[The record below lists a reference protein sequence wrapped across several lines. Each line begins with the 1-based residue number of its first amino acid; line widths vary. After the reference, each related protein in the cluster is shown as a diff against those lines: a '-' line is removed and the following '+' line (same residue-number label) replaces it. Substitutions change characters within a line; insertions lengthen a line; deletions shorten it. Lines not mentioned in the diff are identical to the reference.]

1 MGALFGKSSKKTAP
15 SRITDQDKAV
25 LVCRRYLR
33 HPMTLANHSKT
44 LPFQQLKQQRDR
56 LKQYQKRIELQLEN
70 DRLMARKCLQQ
81 GRKDR
86 AKLLL
91 RKKKYQESLLINADK
106 QLENLEKLATDLE
119 FAQVEMKVLDGL
131 KAGNAALKKVHEMLD
146 IDEVERIMDET
157 REGIEKQQEIDA
169 ILTDV
174 LTTQDEEDVL
184 AELDALEAEED
195 QEKAAQLPDV
205 PTEDLPAAAA
215 ADSESLDDS
224 PEKTKAISSKPKKI
238 LVEA

>member
-1 MGALFGKSSKKTAP
+1 MGALFGKNSKKTAP
-15 SRITDQDKAV
+15 SRITDHDKAV
-25 LVCRRYLR
+25 L
-33 HPMTLANHSKT
+33 
-44 LPFQQLKQQRDR
+44 QLKQQRDR

-70 DRLMARKCLQQ
+70 DRLLAKKCLQQ

-91 RKKKYQESLLINADK
+91 RKKKYQESLLTNADK
-106 QLENLEKLATDLE
+106 QLDNLDKLAADLE

-131 KAGNAALKKVHEMLD
+131 KQGNAALKKVHEMLD
-146 IDEVERIMDET
+146 INEVERIMDET

-174 LTTQDEEDVL
+174 LTPQDEEDVL

-195 QEKAAQLPDV
+195 GVQLPEV
-205 PTEDLPAAAA
+205 PTEVLPPVDDEAAA
-215 ADSESLDDS
+215 E
-224 PEKTKAISSKPKKI
+224 EKAETKAISSKTKKV

>member
-1 MGALFGKSSKKTAP
+1 MHTQALFEST
-15 SRITDQDKAV
+15 IIV
-25 LVCRRYLR
+25 LL
-33 HPMTLANHSKT
+33 NS
-44 LPFQQLKQQRDR
+44 
-56 LKQYQKRIELQLEN
+56 
-70 DRLMARKCLQQ
+70 
-81 GRKDR
+81 R

-91 RKKKYQESLLINADK
+91 RKKKYQESLLTNADK
-106 QLENLEKLATDLE
+106 QLENLEKLASDLE

-131 KAGNAALKKVHEMLD
+131 KQGNAALKKVHDMLS

-184 AELDALEAEED
+184 AELDALEAEEQNVQLPEVPSDELPAKATEEEVEDD
-195 QEKAAQLPDV
+195 QEQEPEKAA
-205 PTEDLPAAAA
+205 TKA
-215 ADSESLDDS
+215 S
-224 PEKTKAISSKPKKI
+224 KTKAKKI

>member
-25 LVCRRYLR
+25 L
-33 HPMTLANHSKT
+33 
-44 LPFQQLKQQRDR
+44 QLKQQRDR

-70 DRLMARKCLQQ
+70 DRLLARKCLQQ

-86 AKLLL
+86 AKSLL
-91 RKKKYQESLLINADK
+91 RKKKYQESLLTNADK
-106 QLENLEKLATDLE
+106 QLENLEKLAADLE

-131 KAGNAALKKVHEMLD
+131 KAGNAALKKVHDLLD
-146 IDEVERIMDET
+146 INEVERIMDET

-174 LTTQDEEDVL
+174 LTEQDEEDVL

-195 QEKAAQLPDV
+195 QQKTAQLPDL
-205 PTEDLPAAAA
+205 PTEDLPVPA
-215 ADSESLDDS
+215 ENVHETEEEE
-224 PEKTKAISSKPKKI
+224 PEKTKTISSKPKKV

>member
-1 MGALFGKSSKKTAP
+1 MGALFGKSSKKAP
-15 SRITDQDKAV
+15 SRITEQDKAV
-25 LVCRRYLR
+25 L
-33 HPMTLANHSKT
+33 
-44 LPFQQLKQQRDR
+44 QLKQQRDR

-70 DRLMARKCLQQ
+70 DRLLAKKCLQQ

-91 RKKKYQESLLINADK
+91 RKKKYQETLLTNADR
-106 QLENLEKLATDLE
+106 QLENLEKLSADLE

-131 KAGNAALKKVHEMLD
+131 KQGNAALKKVHDMLD
-146 IDEVERIMDET
+146 INEVEKIMDET

-184 AELDALEAEED
+184 AELEALEAEDDRTVE
-195 QEKAAQLPDV
+195 LPEV
-205 PTEDLPAAAA
+205 PTEDIEVGVEEEEKA
-215 ADSESLDDS
+215 
-224 PEKTKAISSKPKKI
+224 KTKASKEKEKRI

>member
-25 LVCRRYLR
+25 L
-33 HPMTLANHSKT
+33 
-44 LPFQQLKQQRDR
+44 QLKQQRDR
-56 LKQYQKRIELQLEN
+56 LKQYQKRIESQLEN
-70 DRLMARKCLQQ
+70 DRLLARKCLQQ

-91 RKKKYQESLLINADK
+91 RKKKYQESLLSNADK
-106 QLENLEKLATDLE
+106 QLENLEKLAADLE

-157 REGIEKQQEIDA
+157 REGIEKQQEIDS

-184 AELDALEAEED
+184 AELDALEAEEE
-195 QEKAAQLPDV
+195 QQKAVLLPEV
-205 PTEDLPAAAA
+205 PTEDLPTPAE
-215 ADSESLDDS
+215 SESVEEEA
-224 PEKTKAISSKPKKI
+224 EKTKAISSKPKKV

>member
-25 LVCRRYLR
+25 L
-33 HPMTLANHSKT
+33 
-44 LPFQQLKQQRDR
+44 QLKQQRDR

-70 DRLMARKCLQQ
+70 DRLLARKCLQH

-86 AKLLL
+86 AKSLL
-91 RKKKYQESLLINADK
+91 RKKKYQESLLTNADK
-106 QLENLEKLATDLE
+106 QLENLEKLAADLE
-119 FAQVEMKVLDGL
+119 FAQVEIKVLDGL
-131 KAGNAALKKVHEMLD
+131 KAGNAALKKVHDLLD
-146 IDEVERIMDET
+146 INEVERIMDET

-174 LTTQDEEDVL
+174 LTEQDEEDVL

-195 QEKAAQLPDV
+195 QQKTAQLPDV
-205 PTEDLPAAAA
+205 PTEDLPVPAENEPEA
-215 ADSESLDDS
+215 SEE
-224 PEKTKAISSKPKKI
+224 PERTKAISSKPKKV

>member
-1 MGALFGKSSKKTAP
+1 MGALFGKSSKKTVP
-15 SRITDQDKAV
+15 SRITDHDKAV
-25 LVCRRYLR
+25 L
-33 HPMTLANHSKT
+33 
-44 LPFQQLKQQRDR
+44 QLKQQRDR

-70 DRLMARKCLQQ
+70 DRMLAKKCLQQ

-91 RKKKYQESLLINADK
+91 RKKKYQESLLTNTDK
-106 QLENLEKLATDLE
+106 QLENLEKLAADLE

-131 KAGNAALKKVHEMLD
+131 KQGNAALKKVHDMLD
-146 IDEVERIMDET
+146 INEVEKIMDET

-184 AELDALEAEED
+184 AELDALEAED
-195 QEKAAQLPDV
+195 QRAQLPDV
-205 PTEDLPAAAA
+205 PSEQLPTA
-215 ADSESLDDS
+215 ADSEEEEMD
-224 PEKTKAISSKPKKI
+224 EEVEEVEQKAATKSKASAKRV